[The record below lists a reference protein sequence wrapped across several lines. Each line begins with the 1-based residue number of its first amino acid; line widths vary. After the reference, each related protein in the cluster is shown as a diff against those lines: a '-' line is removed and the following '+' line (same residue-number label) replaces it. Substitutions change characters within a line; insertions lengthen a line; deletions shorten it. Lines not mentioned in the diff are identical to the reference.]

1 MEKWLRDAGIID
13 GSKRYFFLLLK
24 RMHMY
29 TVEEELLLYM
39 ISLYNK
45 LKVPLC
51 YQTEDL
57 YKADWRS
64 ATNSSR
70 RNKKKKKM
78 KNKRIFLNYWS
89 LVYLKSFKTITTI
102 HFYGLLLLRYKTKK
116 K

>member
-45 LKVPLC
+45 LKVSLC

-70 RNKKKKKM
+70 RNKKKKK
-78 KNKRIFLNYWS
+78 W
-89 LVYLKSFKTITTI
+89 KTKGFSWTTEVSSTWN
-102 HFYGLLLLRYKTKK
+102 HSKLLLRFTFTVYYY
-116 K
+116 

>member
-1 MEKWLRDAGIID
+1 MRDAGIID

-45 LKVPLC
+45 LKVSLC

-70 RNKKKKKM
+70 RNKKKKKNE
-78 KNKRIFLNYWS
+78 KQKDFPEL
-89 LVYLKSFKTITTI
+89 LKSR
-102 HFYGLLLLRYKTKK
+102 LLEIIQNYYYDSLLRSTIIKI
-116 K
+116 